1 MGELAFL
8 KMHGLGN
15 DVVIVDARVHD
26 VSIGHRLARA
36 LADRRRGIGCDHVL
50 RLEPTEGADAFMR
63 IWNPDGDEVGA
74 CGNGTR
80 CAARFLMDQS
90 GAGAVAIRTRA
101 GVLACTDAGGGDVA
115 VDMGVPGQ
123 GWRDVPLARAADTL
137 TLDLGRADLGTA
149 VAHSMG
155 NPHAVFLVP
164 DVDALDVAA
173 IGPALENHAVF
184 PERANIGFATVRGRA
199 HIRLR
204 VWERGAGLT
213 QACGTGACAAL
224 VAAHRRGLTDRHA
237 RLSLDGGELDVV
249 WREDDHVIMAG
260 PAVYVFTGT
269 LDPDALA

>member
-1 MGELAFL
+1 MGELPFL

-26 VSIGHRLARA
+26 VAIGHRLARA
-36 LADRRRGIGCDHVL
+36 LTDRHRGIGCDHLL
-50 RLEPTEGADAFMR
+50 RLDPTEGADAFMR
-63 IWNPDGDEVGA
+63 IWNSDGNEVGA

-90 GAGAVAIRTRA
+90 GANAVAIRTNA
-101 GVLACTDAGGGDVA
+101 GVLACTDAGGGHVA
-115 VDMGVPGQ
+115 VDMGWPRL
-123 GWRDVPLARAADTL
+123 GWQDVPLARAVDTL
-137 TLDLGRADLGTA
+137 ALDLGRPDLGPA

-164 DVDALDVAA
+164 DVDALDVAT
-173 IGPALENHAVF
+173 IGPALENHAIF
-184 PERANIGFATVRGRA
+184 PERANIGFATVRDRA

-224 VAAHRRGLTDRHA
+224 VAAHRRGLTGRHA
-237 RLSLDGGELDVV
+237 RLTLDGGELDIT
-249 WREDDHVIMAG
+249 WRDDDHVIMAG
-260 PAVYVFTGT
+260 PAAYVFTGT
-269 LDPDALA
+269 IDPDPLA